1 MADEGDFLFGL
12 KFDFDAE
19 QFLRGSAEAQDQ
31 LEATVASLI
40 HARQQSQKEVEG
52 LASALSRSPKEV
64 RQALRDL
71 EQAEREYNRDA
82 ERERRDRA
90 READRAARDEVQAQK
105 EATREKLREERN
117 AARESARIQRDAERD
132 RAQQEQIA
140 SRRRIEQ
147 QRAEMDALRE
157 RTQAVSR
164 LRDAMLSVAAI
175 TIGGKG
181 VSAINGLLQ
190 QTSARGVEESNFA
203 ERTGTTVHQ
212 NVAEEEGALL
222 SGRSNRE
229 EARQSIAA
237 YANAQ
242 VEYQRTGQSGLT
254 STLLRSGVQLSP
266 ETLRMGHEAFV
277 ENVVGQLRRLGYS
290 DQVASSILDQ
300 SGLTSGGYTNLAL
313 HPDEMRRFNAKG
325 AEYGRQ
331 IEANA
336 ARDLEFQQSW
346 QDLMLHVNTFRTD
359 ISHDLEPMVKEL
371 DSLVQEGDRLAKDH
385 PDAVRNI
392 TTAAAVAVALG
403 GLFSAIA
410 PMIGTLIGLRGLL
423 SGAGLLKDSART
435 LGRGGA
441 TTVKAVPSIIAD
453 NPVMAAATVAGA
465 AGYAA
470 YKEISYDRSDAG
482 RIANNLK
489 AMHDPHYGANRYSAL
504 EKNQREYEL
513 TQYLMK
519 SRGYTPEQ
527 AAAVAAMA
535 RSEGGFNTEAIG
547 DSGYAEGMFQWH
559 ADRRKAIEKHF
570 GMRLSRMTM
579 EQQADAL
586 DWEMHNVAGVR
597 SAGKRLF
604 GSGHDLHAAVRGA
617 LDAELPRE
625 YIKNGVNGREYANRY
640 AMADRALSSITNHN
654 TTNMV
659 RNYNQTQSVV
669 KGATQLTHQ
678 IANNT
683 TNYNIN
689 HVSVKSD
696 RPDQFGNNLKSKV
709 SMNPNPISSSANSGQ
724 F

>member
-1 MADEGDFLFGL
+1 MLKTLASRGVHLDPEILKMDHADFVQYVV
-12 KFDFDAE
+12 K
-19 QFLRGSAEAQDQ
+19 QLRGLGNDDH
-31 LEATVASLI
+31 LVAT
-40 HARQQSQKEVEG
+40 
-52 LASALSRSPKEV
+52 
-64 RQALRDL
+64 
-71 EQAEREYNRDA
+71 
-82 ERERRDRA
+82 
-90 READRAARDEVQAQK
+90 
-105 EATREKLREERN
+105 
-117 AARESARIQRDAERD
+117 
-132 RAQQEQIA
+132 
-140 SRRRIEQ
+140 
-147 QRAEMDALRE
+147 
-157 RTQAVSR
+157 
-164 LRDAMLSVAAI
+164 
-175 TIGGKG
+175 
-181 VSAINGLLQ
+181 
-190 QTSARGVEESNFA
+190 
-203 ERTGTTVHQ
+203 
-212 NVAEEEGALL
+212 
-222 SGRSNRE
+222 
-229 EARQSIAA
+229 
-237 YANAQ
+237 
-242 VEYQRTGQSGLT
+242 
-254 STLLRSGVQLSP
+254 
-266 ETLRMGHEAFV
+266 
-277 ENVVGQLRRLGYS
+277 
-290 DQVASSILDQ
+290 ILDH

-346 QDLMLHVNTFRTD
+346 QDLMFHVNTFRTD
-359 ISHDLEPMVKEL
+359 ISHNLEPMVKGL
-371 DSLVQEGDRLAKDH
+371 DGLVQHWDNLAKDH

-392 TTAAAVAVALG
+392 TTATAVAVALG

-410 PMIGTLIGLRGLL
+410 PIVGTLIGMRGLL
-423 SGAGLLKDSART
+423 KGAGLLKDGAT
-435 LGRGGA
+435 LIGRGGA
-441 TTVKAVPSIIAD
+441 ATVRGGAGIIAD
-453 NPVMAAATVAGA
+453 NPIMGAATVAGA
-465 AGYAA
+465 TGYAA

-482 RIANNLK
+482 RLANNLK

-519 SRGYTPEQ
+519 SRDYTPEQ

-559 ADRRKAIEKHF
+559 AARRKAIEAHF

-586 DWEMHNVAGVR
+586 DWEMRNVDGVK

-625 YIKNGVNGREYANRY
+625 YIQNGINGREFANRY

-659 RNYNQTQSVV
+659 RNYNQTQAVV
-669 KGATQLTHQ
+669 KGAAQPAHHT
-678 IANNT
+678 ANNT

-696 RPDQFGNNLKSKV
+696 RADQFGNDLKSKV
-709 SMNPNPISSSANSGQ
+709 SINPHPYSSNANTGQ